1 MERNTRA
8 RKEPQKYMRKNS
20 ANKWGMERYVKNK
33 ENKKKYK
40 IDTWKMGSWS
50 EMKKSNKHKLNQKS
64 KAKQTE
70 KWRIHQKL
78 HKEIG
83 TKKEER
89 RR

>member
-40 IDTWKMGSWS
+40 IDTRKMGSWWDEKVKQTQTEPKIES
-50 EMKKSNKHKLNQKS
+50 KTDGEMKNTS
-64 KAKQTE
+64 KVT
-70 KWRIHQKL
+70 
-78 HKEIG
+78 
-83 TKKEER
+83 
-89 RR
+89 